1 MDEEVWRIIEG
12 NTILGNAI
20 EYQVSDGDCFTRST
34 SYDFTELKDAIEY
47 CQKLN
52 TEALN
57 G

>member
-12 NTILGNAI
+12 KTLLGDTI
-20 EYQVSDGDCFTRST
+20 EYQVSDSDCFTRGT

-52 TEALN
+52 REALN